1 MAFSSSITV
10 DGVPLQLALIRKPVK
25 NVNAR
30 LLGQCLQVS
39 APPHLAEEDLTPL
52 ITALARRLLR
62 RRRARE
68 VNGEGAAA
76 EVVRRMAAAFAS
88 PPPVKSVAFVTSQTQ
103 RWGSYSARTGTVRLN
118 AALLL
123 MPRWVLEAV
132 VAHELAHS
140 FHPHHGAT
148 FQTLLHQVH
157 PAIDRANAFLAGVT
171 WLARRW
177 PTLPAVE
184 KTLLA
189 GVPPQQDP
197 GDAPESQLAGGAG
210 DGGER

>member
-1 MAFSSSITV
+1 MSISRIIAV
-10 DGVPLQLALIRKPVK
+10 DGLSLELALVRKRVK

-30 LLGQCLQVS
+30 LVGSRLQVS
-39 APPHLAEEDLTPL
+39 APLHLAEEDLYPL
-52 ITALARRLLR
+52 VEVLARRLLR

-68 VNGEGAAA
+68 VNREGAAA
-76 EVVRRMAAAFAS
+76 EVVRRVAAAFPS
-88 PPPVKSVAFVTSQTQ
+88 PPPVESVAFVTTQ
-103 RWGSYSARTGTVRLN
+103 IKRWGSYSARTGAVRLN

-123 MPRWVLEAV
+123 MPHWVLEAV

-148 FQTLLHQVH
+148 FHALLHQVC

-189 GVPPQQDP
+189 GVQPQQDP
-197 GDAPESQLAGGAG
+197 GDAPESQLAGGAR